1 MSNQGQIP
9 QQPLIH
15 SSLSLA
21 LQTSVQLQPSQPLTP
36 LPLPLPVPQVMMANI
51 PGAPRI
57 HNIVH
62 IPYFLG
68 RPRSDPDTH
77 VEKFEI
83 TCHANDVPTA
93 KFQEVFAA
101 SLQEDLCMVSKATS
115 IR

>member
-1 MSNQGQIP
+1 VSNQGQIP
-9 QQPLIH
+9 QQPLIY

-68 RPRSDPDTH
+68 RPGSDPDTH